1 MLRRNSSR
9 SKQRRPLGRSKSTN
23 SIFRSPITSLV
34 SIAPL
39 VAERDAHIAATLS
52 YHRAQAQGRHS
63 CDMPA
68 TSRGLGSCALGR
80 SKSVAS
86 ETNLSR
92 SSSVKDRHESSPGN
106 CRLQKQ
112 QSVRFAG
119 PNARPRRP
127 LAARA
132 NQAMILPANSRP
144 DAIQHATKG
153 HAQLSSSENGSQLCN
168 SDATRSFG
176 CVDRLPHISLAIDDN
191 VGSMSPAPGRLR
203 KSRSMF
209 TSSIQPTSEFDVSD
223 GPTERLKEWLA
234 MPRHH
239 SEDKENEP
247 ARGFGA
253 HGLRAPKSMSF
264 LRGHIGHGHS
274 QTSSR
279 AENDLSCHLVPD
291 RLPYQSGS
299 RRRLRSHSSM
309 FFRSKH
315 RRCETSVGL
324 PKSLRNSS
332 NNSAALSSAFSGNTI
347 PVMKQSGLRVTAR
360 KVSRTLKSK
369 FKGLFGRPRS
379 ADDMMGATLNLPRSS
394 DSDGESC
401 HGMDDAPG
409 HEEASMYRVTSHV
422 PSLHAVPSN
431 QQLRSRQGSLESIRG
446 EQTLTS
452 DDKSRVTSWANSSAN
467 TVLSQ
472 SSVADWERQRLSVIK
487 ENGMHVPSS
496 TMTRP
501 KNIPAG
507 PGAPRTTPP
516 PAPPIDSQRVYSALL
531 KRLNETRHQEGK
543 ADNAEIAETPGFVP
557 ARSSSVEQA
566 GSQDWSPPT
575 IRCVQ
580 ADDDVFRDKPGT
592 PSSQGVLGSPA
603 ESVVRGRKRSGS
615 MRSASYKA
623 YPNPTAGDGMGLSPY
638 KFGQRPDLDPPRSL
652 AHRSSAFFASPSCHL
667 FRTASPFRRALQET
681 MKEAQEGEH
690 THALDTRY
698 LSTLSALSLPTRRP
712 STAGS
717 ERDIRM
723 MYAESVYSCATED
736 ARPCPPRDNATMDD
750 NALSPR
756 KFHRHGDATIFVDQ
770 PAYKTVPAHSR
781 DFSSAS
787 SVEWKTWLSANVS
800 KLETPSTTLNTD
812 TREMS
817 YSLPPS
823 GHVREAAEI
832 ESPGDAT
839 KLEGLNLGRLGNVT
853 PVKSLVDSPRQR
865 STHAGSKK
873 TLDPRRKPSLAVDE
887 NSPPTTGERARDP
900 RANGPPAIPS
910 RSSLRTVPSLPSV
923 KASTGRRKARAG
935 LVLPRMRSLNT
946 IANMSPPTREEQLL
960 KRRARARLGAAGASS
975 AKSSPGLTAAVK
987 RQFGKASTGSP
998 MRGPGWSPEQDGR
1011 TPRMEGDES
1020 PEATA
1025 SGSDWD
1031 AQVMGSKRMVDL
1043 FLSSRRK
1050 RIKGSKTGT
1059 DTEGESMSAAFL

>member
-9 SKQRRPLGRSKSTN
+9 SQQRRPLGRSKSAN
-23 SIFRSPITSLV
+23 SIPRNPVTSPF

-39 VAERDAHIAATLS
+39 AAERDAHIAAALS
-52 YHRAQAQGRHS
+52 YHRAQARGRHS

-68 TSRGLGSCALGR
+68 TSRGPGSCALGR
-80 SKSVAS
+80 SDSVAS
-86 ETNLSR
+86 GMDLSR
-92 SSSVKDRHESSPGN
+92 SASVKDRHGGSPGN

-132 NQAMILPANSRP
+132 NQALLPPVGPGP
-144 DAIQHATKG
+144 DAVRRAANG
-153 HAQLSSSENGSQLCN
+153 RAQLSSSENGSQACQ
-168 SDATRSFG
+168 SDAAGSFG
-176 CVDRLPHISLAIDDN
+176 YVDQLPHIGLAMDGN
-191 VGSMSPAPGRLR
+191 LELMPPSMGRLR

-209 TSSIQPTSEFDVSD
+209 TSSNPPTSEFDISD

-234 MPRHH
+234 VPGHH
-239 SEDKENEP
+239 SEDKENEL
-247 ARGFGA
+247 AGA

-264 LRGHIGHGHS
+264 LRGHSEHGHLR
-274 QTSSR
+274 TTSR
-279 AENDLSCHLVPD
+279 ADNDLSHHPVPD
-291 RLPYQSGS
+291 RLPNHGGA

-315 RRCETSVGL
+315 RRCETAAGL

-332 NNSAALSSAFSGNTI
+332 NNSAALSSAFSGDTI
-347 PVMKQSGLRVTAR
+347 PVAKQSGLRVTAR

-369 FKGLFGRPRS
+369 FKGLFGHPRS
-379 ADDMMGATLNLPRSS
+379 ADDVMVGAVINFPRLS
-394 DSDGESC
+394 DSDVESC
-401 HGMDDAPG
+401 RRMDDALD
-409 HEEASMYRVTSHV
+409 HEEASVCQVTSHV

-431 QQLRSRQGSLESIRG
+431 QWLRSRQGSLESIRA
-446 EQTLTS
+446 EQNLVC

-496 TMTRP
+496 TMPHPRNP
-501 KNIPAG
+501 PPG
-507 PGAPRTTPP
+507 PGTTPP
-516 PAPPIDSQRVYSALL
+516 PVPAIDSQRVYSALL
-531 KRLNETRHQEGK
+531 KRLNETRRQQGNVEG
-543 ADNAEIAETPGFVP
+543 AEIAETPGFVP
-557 ARSSSVEQA
+557 ARSSSVEQV
-566 GSQDWSPPT
+566 GSQDWSLPT

-580 ADDDVFRDKPGT
+580 ADDDVFRDKAGT
-592 PSSQGVLGSPA
+592 PSPGGEPGSPA
-603 ESVVRGRKRSGS
+603 EGVVRGRKRSGS
-615 MRSASYKA
+615 TRSASYKA

-638 KFGQRPDLDPPRSL
+638 KIGQKPDRNAPMSL

-717 ERDIRM
+717 ERDVRM
-723 MYAESVYSCATED
+723 TYAESVYSCTTED
-736 ARPCPPRDNATMDD
+736 ARPWQPRDDTAVGGD

-756 KFHRHGDATIFVDQ
+756 KLRHGDATILADH
-770 PAYKTVPAHSR
+770 PAYRPAPEHSR

-787 SVEWKTWLSANVS
+787 SVEWMTWLSANVS

-812 TREMS
+812 TREVS
-817 YSLPPS
+817 YTLPPF

-832 ESPGDAT
+832 ESPGDAA
-839 KLEGLNLGRLGNVT
+839 KPEGPNSAGLGNAT
-853 PVKSLVDSPRQR
+853 PVSPRPT

-873 TLDPRRKPSLAVDE
+873 TLEARRNPSLAVDE
-887 NSPPTTGERARDP
+887 NSPPITGERVRDTGT
-900 RANGPPAIPS
+900 NGPPAIPS
-910 RSSLRTVPSLPSV
+910 RSSLRTVPPLPSV
-923 KASTGRRKARAG
+923 KGSAGRRNGRAG
-935 LVLPRMRSLNT
+935 AALPRMRSLNT
-946 IANMSPPTREEQLL
+946 LANTTPPARDERLL
-960 KRRARARLGAAGASS
+960 KRRARARPGAAGASP
-975 AKSSPGLTAAVK
+975 AKSSPGLTAAVE

-998 MRGPGWSPEQDGR
+998 MRGPGWSSGQDAG
-1011 TPRMEGDES
+1011 TPTAGGD
-1020 PEATA
+1020 A
-1025 SGSDWD
+1025 SDGAAAGGSDWD

-1050 RIKGSKTGT
+1050 RIKGSRTET
-1059 DTEGESMSAAFL
+1059 ETEGESMPSELLL

>member
-23 SIFRSPITSLV
+23 SIFRNPTASFV
-34 SIAPL
+34 SIEPFA
-39 VAERDAHIAATLS
+39 AERDAHIAATLS
-52 YHRAQAQGRHS
+52 YQRAQAQGRHS

-68 TSRGLGSCALGR
+68 TSRGPGSCALGR
-80 SKSVAS
+80 SNTAAS
-86 ETNLSR
+86 GTGLSR
-92 SSSVKDRHESSPGN
+92 SSGAKDKHEGSPGN

-132 NQAMILPANSRP
+132 NQALLPPTNSKP
-144 DAIQHATKG
+144 DGLQHSVNART
-153 HAQLSSSENGSQLCN
+153 QMSSSDNGSQPWN
-168 SDATRSFG
+168 SDAARSFG
-176 CVDRLPHISLAIDDN
+176 CVDQLPPISPAMDGD
-191 VGSMSPAPGRLR
+191 VGSMPPALGRLR

-209 TSSIQPTSEFDVSD
+209 TSSIPHTSEFDISD

-234 MPRHH
+234 MPRLH

-247 ARGFGA
+247 GRGFGA
-253 HGLRAPKSMSF
+253 HGLRAPRSMSF
-264 LRGHIGHGHS
+264 LRGHSGHGHS
-274 QTSSR
+274 RTSSR
-279 AENDLSCHLVPD
+279 ADNDLSGHLAPD
-291 RLPYQSGS
+291 RLPYNGGS

-315 RRCETSVGL
+315 RRCETSAGL

-360 KVSRTLKSK
+360 KVSRTLRSK

-379 ADDMMGATLNLPRSS
+379 ADDMMGATLNFPRSS

-401 HGMDDAPG
+401 HRTDDAPE
-409 HEEASMYRVTSHV
+409 HEEASVCRVASHV

-431 QQLRSRQGSLESIRG
+431 QRLRSRQGSLESIRG
-446 EQTLTS
+446 EQNLTS

-496 TMTRP
+496 TVPRP
-501 KNIPAG
+501 RNPLLG
-507 PGAPRTTPP
+507 PTAPRTTPP
-516 PAPPIDSQRVYSALL
+516 PVPTIDSQRVYSALL
-531 KRLNETRHQEGK
+531 KRLNETRQQEGRM
-543 ADNAEIAETPGFVP
+543 DNAEIAETPGFVP
-557 ARSSSVEQA
+557 ARSSSVEHVGA
-566 GSQDWSPPT
+566 QDWSPPT

-580 ADDDVFRDKPGT
+580 GDDDVFQDQTGT
-592 PSSQGVLGSPA
+592 PSPRGELESPA
-603 ESVVRGRKRSGS
+603 ESVVRGRKRSS
-615 MRSASYKA
+615 STRSAPYKA

-638 KFGQRPDLDPPRSL
+638 KFGQKPDLDPPRSL
-652 AHRSSAFFASPSCHL
+652 AHSSAFFASPSCHL

-681 MKEAQEGEH
+681 MKETREGEH

-736 ARPCPPRDNATMDD
+736 ARPCQPRDDTAMGD

-756 KFHRHGDATIFVDQ
+756 KLLRHGDATIFVDS
-770 PAYKTVPAHSR
+770 PVYKPVLAHSR

-812 TREMS
+812 IREVS
-817 YSLPPS
+817 YTLPPF

-839 KLEGLNLGRLGNVT
+839 KPEGLNPGRLGNVT
-853 PVKSLVDSPRQR
+853 PVKSMMDSSRQI

-873 TLDPRRKPSLAVDE
+873 TLEARRIPSLAVDE
-887 NSPPTTGERARDP
+887 NSPPTTGERAKDTRT
-900 RANGPPAIPS
+900 NGPPEIPS

-923 KASTGRRKARAG
+923 KASTGRRKGRTG
-935 LVLPRMRSLNT
+935 VVLPRMRSLNT
-946 IANMSPPTREEQLL
+946 IANMSPPTRDEQL
-960 KRRARARLGAAGASS
+960 KRRARARLGGAGASS

-998 MRGPGWSPEQDGR
+998 MRGPAWSSEQDVM
-1011 TPRMEGDES
+1011 TPMIGGNG
-1020 PEATA
+1020 PAEATTG
-1025 SGSDWD
+1025 GSDWD

-1059 DTEGESMSAAFL
+1059 ETEGESMSAAFL

>member
-9 SKQRRPLGRSKSTN
+9 SKQRRPLGRSKSAN
-23 SIFRSPITSLV
+23 SIFRNPVTSLV
-34 SIAPL
+34 SIEPFA
-39 VAERDAHIAATLS
+39 AERDAHIAATLS

-68 TSRGLGSCALGR
+68 TARGPGSCALGR
-80 SKSVAS
+80 SNSVAS
-86 ETNLSR
+86 GMSLSR
-92 SSSVKDRHESSPGN
+92 SSSVKDKHESPPGN
-106 CRLQKQ
+106 CRLQKK

-132 NQAMILPANSRP
+132 NQALLPLVNPRP
-144 DAIQHATKG
+144 DAIQHAANG
-153 HAQLSSSENGSQLCN
+153 RAQLSSSENGSQPCS
-168 SDATRSFG
+168 SDAARSFG
-176 CVDRLPHISLAIDDN
+176 CVDQLPHISLAIDGN
-191 VGSMSPAPGRLR
+191 VGSMQPSMGRLR

-209 TSSIQPTSEFDVSD
+209 TSSIPPTSEFDISD

-234 MPRHH
+234 TPRHH

-247 ARGFGA
+247 TRGFGA

-264 LRGHIGHGHS
+264 LRGHSGHGHS

-279 AENDLSCHLVPD
+279 ADNDLSGHLVPD
-291 RLPYQSGS
+291 RLPYHGGS

-332 NNSAALSSAFSGNTI
+332 NNSAGLSSAFSGNTI

-379 ADDMMGATLNLPRSS
+379 ADDMMGATLNFPRSS

-401 HGMDDAPG
+401 HRVDDALQ
-409 HEEASMYRVTSHV
+409 HEEASMCRVTSHV

-431 QQLRSRQGSLESIRG
+431 QQLRSRQGSLESIRMG
-446 EQTLTS
+446 QNLTS

-496 TMTRP
+496 AVPRP
-501 KNIPAG
+501 RNPLAG
-507 PGAPRTTPP
+507 PGAPGTTPP
-516 PAPPIDSQRVYSALL
+516 PVPTIDSQRVYSAML
-531 KRLNETRHQEGK
+531 KRLNETRLQEGK
-543 ADNAEIAETPGFVP
+543 ADAEIAETPGFVP
-557 ARSSSVEQA
+557 ARSSSVEQV
-566 GSQDWSPPT
+566 GPQDWSPPT

-580 ADDDVFRDKPGT
+580 ADDDVFRDKT
-592 PSSQGVLGSPA
+592 RTSSPQGELESPA

-615 MRSASYKA
+615 TRSASYKA
-623 YPNPTAGDGMGLSPY
+623 YPNPTAGDGVGLSPY
-638 KFGQRPDLDPPRSL
+638 KFGQRSDLDALSSL

-681 MKEAQEGEH
+681 MKEVQEGEH

-736 ARPCPPRDNATMDD
+736 ARPCQARDDTAMGGD
-750 NALSPR
+750 ALSPR

-770 PAYKTVPAHSR
+770 PAYKPVPAHSR

-812 TREMS
+812 TREVS
-817 YSLPPS
+817 YTLPPF

-832 ESPGDAT
+832 ESPGDAA
-839 KLEGLNLGRLGNVT
+839 KPEGLNSASVGNMT
-853 PVKSLVDSPRQR
+853 PVKSILDSPRPT

-873 TLDPRRKPSLAVDE
+873 MLEARRNPSLAVDE
-887 NSPPTTGERARDP
+887 NSPPIMGERARDA
-900 RANGPPAIPS
+900 RTNGPPAIPS

-923 KASTGRRKARAG
+923 KASTGRRKGGAG
-935 LVLPRMRSLNT
+935 VVLPRMRSLNT
-946 IANMSPPTREEQLL
+946 IANMSPPARDEQLL

-998 MRGPGWSPEQDGR
+998 MRGPGWSSEQDVG
-1011 TPRMEGDES
+1011 TPRMGGDGAH
-1020 PEATA
+1020 EAA
-1025 SGSDWD
+1025 ADSSDWD

-1059 DTEGESMSAAFL
+1059 ETEGESMSAAFL